1 MNKINFIVIA
11 LATFAIISFL
21 LSSIIGGEISDKI
34 VIVQVKGAI
43 SSSGSGS
50 PLEGTGAS
58 SLNILETLKEA
69 EKDSSVKAIVLEIDS
84 PGGSVLP
91 SKEVME
97 KVKEIEKPVVAW
109 IRSTGASGAYWIAS
123 SSDYII
129 ADELSIVGSIGV
141 VSSYLDYSGLLE
153 EYNVNYNRLVTGE
166 FKDTRS
172 PFKELTEKENKLL
185 MSKLNQ
191 IHNYFVES
199 VAENRNMSSKEVSK
213 LATGEFFLGQEAI
226 KYGLIDELGGRD
238 QALNKSK
245 ELAGIEKA
253 EIVTH
258 KETTSLLNYLFDS
271 KTSYVVGQGIG
282 SVILEKASSDELEIK
297 L

>member
-58 SLNILETLKEA
+58 SLKILETLKEA